1 MCAFVFKE
9 RGKQMD
15 QGNTAFVL
23 ISAALV
29 LLMTPGLAFFYG
41 GMVKA
46 KSVVSMMMLS
56 FGSLGLI
63 GVLWVL
69 YGYAIAFSNG
79 GSKTFIG
86 IDGWFGI
93 DTDFIGL
100 GAQVADA
107 VAPTGD
113 YPSLAF
119 VAFQATFAIITVAL
133 ISGAI
138 ADRAKFGAWMVFA
151 GIWATVVYFPVAN
164 WVFNFTV
171 ADGKIVDGGWI
182 VYGLGAIDFAGG
194 TAVHIN
200 AGAAGLALAI
210 VLGKRF
216 GFSKGITQPHNVPL
230 TLLGTALLWFGWFGF
245 NAGSEVRADGIASLA
260 FINTMA
266 APAAAMLGWIA
277 VEKIRHGKATS
288 IGAASGAVA
297 GLVAITPACAA
308 LTPLWSIVLGV
319 IAGVLCALAVD
330 LKFNFGFDD
339 SLDVVGI
346 HLVGGLTGTLFIGFF
361 GTGVGAALGFGW
373 NQLYAQAIG
382 AFSVLIYSFV
392 LSLIIGFAIDKLI
405 GFRVKA
411 EDEIAGIDTVVH
423 GEEAYAFGADR
434 D

>member
-1 MCAFVFKE
+1 
-9 RGKQMD
+9 MD

-69 YGYAIAFSNG
+69 YGYAIAFANAG
-79 GSKTFIG
+79 TKTFIG

-100 GAQVADA
+100 GAQVQDA
-107 VAPTGD
+107 LAPTGD

-164 WVFNFTV
+164 WVFNFAV

-308 LTPLWSIVLGV
+308 LTPLWAIVLGV
-319 IAGVLCALAVD
+319 IAGVLCALAID

-373 NQLYAQAIG
+373 NQLYAQAVG

-392 LSLIIGFAIDKLI
+392 LSLLIGFAIDKLI